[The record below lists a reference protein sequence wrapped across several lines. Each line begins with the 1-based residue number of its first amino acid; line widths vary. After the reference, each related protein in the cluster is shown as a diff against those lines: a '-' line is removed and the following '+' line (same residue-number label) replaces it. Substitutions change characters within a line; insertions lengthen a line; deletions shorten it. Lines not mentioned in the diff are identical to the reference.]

1 MARYLQP
8 DNSTMKIVIIV
19 PTYNEAGNIL
29 PLIEALRVQARSI
42 PHEMRVL
49 VVDDKSPDGTGKLV
63 REAMQQDARLH
74 LLSGEKAGLGAAY
87 VRGMQ
92 FAMNELGADVVFE
105 MDADFSHKPSDV
117 PRLLAEIEAG
127 ADFVI
132 GSRYVPGG
140 TIPQNWGWH
149 RRLNSRFGNI
159 VTRYLVGLRSIHDC
173 TAGFRAI
180 RTSLL
185 KKTGFAELGVQGYAF
200 QVALLYEVL
209 LNDAVVKEIPVDFVD
224 RTSGESKLGLGDI
237 SEFILNAWWIRFQR
251 SITFVRF
258 SVVGLSGVVVNLG
271 IFSLLLMGGMSK
283 FLASPVAIE
292 ASIVWNFLLNNFWT
306 FQERDTVHGLRMK
319 GLKFNVVSLLS
330 LSVSYST
337 FLLMS
342 YLLPQAAPQIP
353 QLLGIIPATLVNYFL
368 NSYWTFKE
376 NPAD

>member
-1 MARYLQP
+1 
-8 DNSTMKIVIIV
+8 MKIVIII
-19 PTYNEAGNIL
+19 PTYNEADNII
-29 PLIEALRVQARSI
+29 PLIEALRVQALSI
-42 PHEMRVL
+42 PHEMHVL
-49 VVDDKSPDGTGKLV
+49 VVDDNSPDGTGKLV
-63 REAMQQDARLH
+63 RDAMQLDDRLH
-74 LLSGEKAGLGAAY
+74 FLGGEKAGLGAAY

-92 FAMNELGADVVFE
+92 HAMDELGADVVFE
-105 MDADFSHKPSDV
+105 MDADFSHKPADV

-149 RRLNSRFGNI
+149 RRLNSRLGNI
-159 VTRYLVGLRSIHDC
+159 VTRYLVGLRPIHDC

-185 KKTGFAELGVQGYAF
+185 RKTGFSELGVQGYAF
-200 QVALLYEVL
+200 QVALLYEAV

-224 RTSGESKLGLGDI
+224 RRSGESKLGLGDI
-237 SEFILNAWWIRFQR
+237 IEFILNAWWIRFQR

-258 SVVGLSGVVVNLG
+258 SAVGLSGVLVNLG

-292 ASIVWNFLLNNFWT
+292 ASIIWNFLLNNFWT

-337 FLLMS
+337 FLLLS
-342 YLLPQAAPQIP
+342 YLFPQAAPQIP
-353 QLLGIIPATLVNYFL
+353 QFFGIIPATLVNYFL

-376 NPAD
+376 NPADRSA